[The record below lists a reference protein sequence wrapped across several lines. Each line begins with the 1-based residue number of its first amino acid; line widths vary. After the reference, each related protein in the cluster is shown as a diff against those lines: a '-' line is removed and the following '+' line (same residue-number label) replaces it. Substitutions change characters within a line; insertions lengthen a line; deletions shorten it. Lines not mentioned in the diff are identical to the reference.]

1 MSVCLSINLS
11 VCLSVCFVCYCLSI
25 NLFCLSVC
33 LSIDLFC
40 LSVYQSVLS
49 VTVCL
54 SICFVC
60 YCLSINL
67 SVYLSICFV
76 CLSVCLSIC
85 FVCYCLSVCLSINL
99 SINLYLHFVHVL
111 CVYFQVEALDSGK
124 LDTLFRGNTIACKVL
139 SIAFKTFGL
148 YYLQSVLRPLI
159 LNLMKTQEYDYEVDP
174 MRLPDPSKLQS
185 NQTRLLEVVKSFYK
199 TILNSLPS
207 LPLQLRTVCHI
218 LYQVIRYS

>member
-1 MSVCLSINLS
+1 M
-11 VCLSVCFVCYCLSI
+11 
-25 NLFCLSVC
+25 
-33 LSIDLFC
+33 
-40 LSVYQSVLS
+40 
-49 VTVCL
+49 
-54 SICFVC
+54 
-60 YCLSINL
+60 
-67 SVYLSICFV
+67 
-76 CLSVCLSIC
+76 
-85 FVCYCLSVCLSINL
+85 
-99 SINLYLHFVHVL
+99 NLYLHFVHVL

-218 LYQVIRYS
+218 LYQVI